1 MSEVGP
7 SRLGMLAIMKAS
19 GALDD
24 LDINDED
31 FLDGHYR
38 ADLYVKAMEAAYALG
53 RMRGIDECREARR
66 GL

>member
-1 MSEVGP
+1 
-7 SRLGMLAIMKAS
+7 MLAIMKAS

-31 FLDGHYR
+31 FLGGHGR
-38 ADLYVKAMEAAYALG
+38 ERLYVKAMQGAYALG

-66 GL
+66 EL